1 MHQKNLNLNRI
12 KSYHKG
18 EKEKE
23 KVKER
28 WLTFKFS
35 KTTLKF
41 PICVSCNRSVAASTN
56 GLKALCIFI
65 GMPIVFTSLFIST
78 MLIDRSVYF
87 AQNHWIYPTNDFDV
101 YFFLLLSIVV
111 LVYFQILKFDV
122 VFCIN
127 FYYYCCCFCY
137 YFRNTIDLFFI

>member
-1 MHQKNLNLNRI
+1 MHIPRQTVHRQLNRIWNSHNKKTIQMHQKNLRLKHI

-18 EKEKE
+18 EKE

-28 WLTFKFS
+28 WLTFKSS
-35 KTTLKF
+35 KATLKF

-87 AQNHWIYPTNDFDV
+87 AQNHWIYPANVFDD
-101 YFFLLLSIVV
+101 YFLLLLSSVRG
-111 LVYFQILKFDV
+111 LFSNFKCLLRFD
-122 VFCIN
+122 F
-127 FYYYCCCFCY
+127 
-137 YFRNTIDLFFI
+137 